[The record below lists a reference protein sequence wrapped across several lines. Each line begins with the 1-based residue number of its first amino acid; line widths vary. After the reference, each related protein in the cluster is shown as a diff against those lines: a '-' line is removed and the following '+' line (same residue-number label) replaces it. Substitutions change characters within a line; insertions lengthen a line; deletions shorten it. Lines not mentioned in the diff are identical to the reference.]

1 MVVAVSL
8 DSEKSWRRQAV
19 PWVHFVDGLINAF
32 LVFLSEKPVV
42 LDVVDELEVED
53 TPESVQELVFKA
65 LPA

>member
-19 PWVHFVDGLINAF
+19 PWVHFVDGLINAL

>member
-8 DSEKSWRRQAV
+8 DSEKNWRREAV
-19 PWVHFVDGLINAF
+19 PWVHFVDRLINAF